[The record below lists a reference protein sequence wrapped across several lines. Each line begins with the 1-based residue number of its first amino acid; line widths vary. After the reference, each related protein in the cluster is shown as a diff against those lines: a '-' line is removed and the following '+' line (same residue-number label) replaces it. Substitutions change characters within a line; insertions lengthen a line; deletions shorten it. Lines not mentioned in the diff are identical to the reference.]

1 MSLYKG
7 NQFIAG
13 TPDLSEYAKTSEVT
27 SSINNINNTISN
39 KANTNLGNVSSNI
52 DFVVESYVNGANW
65 YRKYKSGWIEQGGT
79 VIGTGDINVTFLK
92 PFANTNY
99 TIINTYMDSNSTDP
113 INVKNVSAWNRTSTS
128 FYLRTSGNSGVN
140 KAWFAC
146 GQGA

>member
-1 MSLYKG
+1 MANLKNVNFMSKTRFDGVTPSDDELYFVDYG
-7 NQFIAG
+7 
-13 TPDLSEYAKTSEVT
+13 D
-27 SSINNINNTISN
+27 
-39 KANTNLGNVSSNI
+39 I
-52 DFVVESYVNGANW
+52 DFVVESYNDGANW

-99 TIINTYMDSNSTDP
+99 TIINTYMDNSSTDT
-113 INVKNVSAWNRTSTS
+113 INLKNVSVWNRTNTS
-128 FYLRTSGNSGVN
+128 FYIRTSGTSGVN